1 MKLKAPM
8 SRYKYKLKETST
20 ISSTSG
26 FTSGTTGEN
35 IASPRAFKKSTK
47 GNYGAYTQVGFKP
60 VKEGPG
66 TNMGPGPK
74 AGPKGITDNTYV
86 KKFKYRLV
94 DRSALNKAAKG
105 IEVKQLWET
114 TDVDDYLKSLNVN
127 DINLY
132 NHIKERIEGF
142 NTLEEK
148 INILIPLLAK
158 AKQKTLE
165 YYRNNPTSYGVV
177 YGTDMAIEYLNDLID
192 LFSNKPEESGESEQQ
207 QSQNT

>member
-1 MKLKAPM
+1 MKLKASM

-35 IASPRAFKKSTK
+35 I
-47 GNYGAYTQVGFKP
+47 GAT
-60 VKEGPG
+60 
-66 TNMGPGPK
+66 MGRGPK
-74 AGPKGITDNTYV
+74 AGPKGVTDNTYV

-94 DRSALNKAAKG
+94 DRNALNKAAKG

-192 LFSNKPEESGESEQQ
+192 LFSNRPEESGESEQQ
-207 QSQNT
+207 P

>member
-1 MKLKAPM
+1 MKLKASM

-35 IASPRAFKKSTK
+35 I
-47 GNYGAYTQVGFKP
+47 GAT
-60 VKEGPG
+60 
-66 TNMGPGPK
+66 MGRGPK
-74 AGPKGITDNTYV
+74 AGPKGVTDNTYV

-132 NHIKERIEGF
+132 NHIKKRIEGF
-142 NTLEEK
+142 NALEEK
-148 INILIPLLAK
+148 NKYFNSIISQSKTKNTGIL
-158 AKQKTLE
+158 
-165 YYRNNPTSYGVV
+165 
-177 YGTDMAIEYLNDLID
+177 
-192 LFSNKPEESGESEQQ
+192 
-207 QSQNT
+207 